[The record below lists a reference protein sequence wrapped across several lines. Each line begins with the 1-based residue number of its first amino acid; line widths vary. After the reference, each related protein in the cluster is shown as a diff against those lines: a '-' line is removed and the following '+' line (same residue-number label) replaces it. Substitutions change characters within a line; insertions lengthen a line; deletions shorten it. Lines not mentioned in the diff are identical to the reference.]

1 MVYCCLLM
9 SQLTSHSAPGVPTYK
24 VVGDEESLP
33 FPSDTFDLAVS
44 SLRYT
49 HLTTL
54 GLFLVLFLLCYKL
67 SCDCQVMCVDIMV
80 VYTACDGFYQ
90 AFDNFAAP

>member
-9 SQLTSHSAPGVPTYK
+9 SQLTSHSVPGVSTYK

-49 HLTTL
+49 HLATL
-54 GLFLVLFLLCYKL
+54 GFILLCCKL
-67 SCDCQVMCVDIMV
+67 SCDCQIMCMEMMV
-80 VYTACDGFYQ
+80 VYTGPDKIHHMCVGMMVVYT
-90 AFDNFAAP
+90 

>member
-9 SQLTSHSAPGVPTYK
+9 LQLTSHSTPGVPTYK

-54 GLFLVLFLLCYKL
+54 GFNFILLCCKL
-67 SCDCQVMCVDIMV
+67 SCDCQIMCVDMMV
-80 VYTACDGFYQ
+80 VYPSLVPSPPLQLSSLAV
-90 AFDNFAAP
+90 